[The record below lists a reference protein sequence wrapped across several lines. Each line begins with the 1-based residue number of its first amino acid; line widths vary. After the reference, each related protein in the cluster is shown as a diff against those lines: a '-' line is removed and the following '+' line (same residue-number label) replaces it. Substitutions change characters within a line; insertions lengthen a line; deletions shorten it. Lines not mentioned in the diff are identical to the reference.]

1 MRPSADRIC
10 QEETSGAK
18 YYDRM
23 VTAFL
28 RREPS
33 EDELQALV
41 DSVNGTL
48 TGQIRGAVDY
58 VQIELPE
65 SGFDKIQQ
73 AAEMLMENEL
83 VRYADCDY
91 PVDICENVDETVQIH
106 GAKSKIQ
113 RAANMMKAN
122 PAAIT
127 GGQSASVRI
136 RHGG

>member
-1 MRPSADRIC
+1 MLAAIFFSEKSKDPVENSQDIVITYEDNDYIMRPSADRIC

-48 TGQIRGAVDY
+48 TGQIRRCGG
-58 VQIELPE
+58 LC
-65 SGFDKIQQ
+65 
-73 AAEMLMENEL
+73 
-83 VRYADCDY
+83 AD
-91 PVDICENVDETVQIH
+91 
-106 GAKSKIQ
+106 
-113 RAANMMKAN
+113 
-122 PAAIT
+122 
-127 GGQSASVRI
+127 
-136 RHGG
+136 